1 MYLGAGDPGGGLKR
15 DKMKKIAIQ
24 GIAGSFHEDAAQK
37 YFGDEEIEVVECKS
51 FRSVCNLID
60 TDKVDIAVMAIE
72 NSIAGSILQNYS
84 LIRDYH
90 LRVIGEI
97 YIHIQMNLMMV
108 PEGKKED
115 IRTIYSHPIAIRQCA
130 EYLESYFPDVK
141 IIENQDTAASGK
153 LLTEGNLKDAAAI
166 GNLRTAQMYNLQV
179 IDSGIETNKKNYT
192 RFWILSKHATQSE
205 KHNKASLCFEV
216 GHYYG
221 ALASALN
228 IFAENE
234 INLNKI
240 QSVPIIG
247 KPNEYTM
254 HVDVE
259 YDSEENYERAIHLI
273 LKNVSSLSIL
283 GEYVRGELNDNQ

>member
-1 MYLGAGDPGGGLKR
+1 
-15 DKMKKIAIQ
+15 MKKIAIQ
-24 GIAGSFHEDAAQK
+24 GIAGSFHEDAAKK
-37 YFGDEEIEVVECKS
+37 YFGDEEIAIVECRS
-51 FRSVCNLID
+51 FGNVCTLID
-60 TDKVDIAVMAIE
+60 GDKVDIAVMAIE

-97 YIHIQMNLMMV
+97 YIHIQMNLMML
-108 PEGKKED
+108 PGGKKED
-115 IRTIYSHPIAIRQCA
+115 IQVIYSHPIAIRQCT
-130 EYLESYFPDVK
+130 EYLENYFSQVK

-153 LLTEGNLKDAAAI
+153 LLTEERLMNAAAI
-166 GNLRTAQMYNLQV
+166 GNLRTAEIYGLEV
-179 IDSGIETNKKNYT
+179 LETGIETNKKNYT
-192 RFWILSKHATQSE
+192 RFWILSKHANHSM
-205 KHNKASLCFEV
+205 KNNKASLCFEV

-221 ALASALN
+221 ALAKVLN
-228 IFAENE
+228 IFAENQ

-240 QSVPIIG
+240 QSVPIMG

-259 YDSEENYERAIHLI
+259 YESEDNYEKAIHHI

-283 GEYVRGELNDNQ
+283 GEYVRGELDVNNQ